1 MSMNRG
7 DRTDGKFTVTDFLVR
22 LAAALL
28 LVLLTFN
35 PTRFCYVSW
44 LQSAIAA
51 GEAGALHALAGIVLV
66 IGWTIFA
73 RTTWASL
80 GSLGLLLG
88 GVFLGAIVWVL
99 VDFGLLSISSGTTFA
114 WIVLVCISALLA
126 AGMSWGHWKRRASGQ
141 VEVDEIEH

>member
-1 MSMNRG
+1 MNRG
-7 DRTDGKFTVTDFLVR
+7 DRTDGKFTVTDFLIR

-44 LQSAIAA
+44 LRSAIAA
-51 GEAGALHALAGIVLV
+51 CEAGALHALAGVVLV
-66 IGWTIFA
+66 IGWTIFV

-80 GSLGLLLG
+80 GSLGLWRG
-88 GVFLGAIVWVL
+88 GVLLGAIVWVL

-114 WIVLVCISALLA
+114 WIVLLCISALLA

-141 VEVDEIEH
+141 VEVDEVEH

>member
-1 MSMNRG
+1 MTRDAG
-7 DRTDGKFTVTDFLVR
+7 TDTTFTLADFLVR

-44 LQSAIAA
+44 LRSAVAD
-51 GEAGALHALAGIVLV
+51 GDAGALHALAGIVLL
-66 IGWTIFA
+66 IGWTIFV

-80 GSLGLLLG
+80 GTLGLLLG
-88 GVFLGAIVWVL
+88 AALLAAVVWVL
-99 VDFGLLSISSGTTFA
+99 VEYGMLSISSGTGLE
-114 WIVLVCISALLA
+114 WIVLVCVAALLA

-141 VEVDEIEH
+141 VEVDEVEH

>member
-1 MSMNRG
+1 MNGSERAET
-7 DRTDGKFTVTDFLVR
+7 RFTITDFLVR

-35 PTRFCYVSW
+35 PTRYCYVSW
-44 LQSAIAA
+44 LRAAISE
-51 GEAGALHALAGIVLV
+51 GDAGALHALAGIVLL
-66 IGWTIFA
+66 IGWTIFL

-80 GSLGLLLG
+80 GTLGLVLG
-88 GVFLGAIVWVL
+88 AAFLAAIVWVL
-99 VDFGLLSISSGTTFA
+99 VEYGMLSISSGTAFA

-141 VEVDEIEH
+141 VEVDEVEH